1 MIHVRACESFTE
13 VIMPQRSPSSRLM
26 HTRIKQ
32 TRLMSQLCRQ
42 RKREGSHNFHL
53 TQHPLCLPLPSS
65 YLCQIRASPPPIS
78 THLHFFYLFSFSFF
92 FFKRADSICTP
103 TRSNPMNPLGGAEC
117 RCISHICTCSLGAVC
132 AFEEWMT
139 AGRQK
144 SLLSFVLTAD
154 RLIYSTVMLR

>member
-1 MIHVRACESFTE
+1 MIHVRACVSFTE

-53 TQHPLCLPLPSS
+53 TQHPLCLPPPSS
-65 YLCQIRASPPPIS
+65 YLCQIRASPP
-78 THLHFFYLFSFSFF
+78 LHTPSFLLFILFFFL

-117 RCISHICTCSLGAVC
+117 HCISHICTCSLGAVC